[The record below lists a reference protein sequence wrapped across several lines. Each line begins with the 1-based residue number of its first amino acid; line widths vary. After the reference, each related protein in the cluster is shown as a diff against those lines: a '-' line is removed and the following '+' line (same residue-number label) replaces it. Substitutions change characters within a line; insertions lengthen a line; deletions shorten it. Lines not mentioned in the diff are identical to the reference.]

1 MRETVVIVGAGQAG
15 ASVAQKLRM
24 LGFPGRVVLLGA
36 EPHPPYQRPP
46 LSKKYLAAEW
56 TRERLWLKPPT
67 FWADNNVELQL
78 GTKVRSVDLCAR
90 TVVAGDETLGW
101 DKLVFATGAR
111 PRRWPPGFAGKR
123 HVYELRNIADVD
135 QLRGVFGAGRRML
148 VIGGGFVGLETA
160 AVAASHGLS
169 VTVIERAE
177 RILERAVGEEVST
190 FLRRLHESHSVRV
203 IEGAT
208 IAKVLGDADF
218 EGVQMMNGDVIAADC
233 ALIGVG
239 VEPDVAV
246 ARAAGIDTDNG
257 IVVDAYGRT
266 SHPPV
271 WAAGDCAQFPFA
283 GRAIRLESVQNAVD
297 QAEAVAADLV
307 GAGQPYEPVPWFW
320 SDQYDTK
327 LQIAGLARQ
336 VDRTVS
342 LRSARG
348 EAHWRFSRGALV
360 AVEAINDA
368 RAFMAARKLME
379 QGIAVQAD
387 LLTRDGFDP
396 RALLV

>member
-1 MRETVVIVGAGQAG
+1 MREAVVIIGAGQAG
-15 ASVAQKLRM
+15 ASVAQKLRA
-24 LGFPGRVVLLGA
+24 LGYQGRVVLLGA

-67 FWADNNVELQL
+67 FWVDSNIELHL
-78 GTKVRSVDLCAR
+78 GTEVRSVDPYAR
-90 TVVAGDETLGW
+90 TVAVGDETLRW

-111 PRRWPPGFAGKR
+111 PRPWPPGFAGKR
-123 HVYELRNIADVD
+123 HVYELRSIADVD
-135 QLRGVFGAGRRML
+135 KLRDAFGAGRHML
-148 VIGGGFVGLETA
+148 VVGGGFVGLETA

-169 VTVIERAE
+169 VTVIERAD

-190 FLRRLHESHSVRV
+190 FLRRLHESHGVRV
-203 IEGAT
+203 IEGAK
-208 IAKVLGDADF
+208 IAKVVGNSEL
-218 EGVQMMNGDVIAADC
+218 EGVQMMNGDVITADS
-233 ALIGVG
+233 ALIGIG
-239 VEPDVAV
+239 VEPDVGV

-257 IVVDAYGRT
+257 IVVDAFGHT
-266 SHPPV
+266 SHPDI
-271 WAAGDCAQFPFA
+271 WAAGDCTQFPFA
-283 GRAIRLESVQNAVD
+283 GCAIRLESVQNAVD
-297 QAEAVAADLV
+297 QGEAVAADLV
-307 GAGQPYEPVPWFW
+307 GAGQPYVPVPWFW

-336 VDRTVS
+336 VDQTVS

-348 EAHWRFSRGALV
+348 EAHWRFSQGTLV

-387 LLTRDGFDP
+387 MLTGDGFDP

>member
-1 MRETVVIVGAGQAG
+1 MKETVVIIGAGQA
-15 ASVAQKLRM
+15 QKLRT
-24 LGFPGRVVLLGA
+24 LGYQGRVLLLGA

-56 TRERLWLKPPT
+56 TRERLWLKPLT
-67 FWADNNVELQL
+67 FWADSNIELRP
-78 GTKVRSVDLCAR
+78 GAKVRSVNPYSR
-90 TVVAGDETLGW
+90 TVAVGDETLRW

-111 PRRWPPGFAGKR
+111 PRPRPPGFAGKR

-135 QLRGVFGAGRRML
+135 KLRDAFGAGQHML

-169 VTVIERAE
+169 VTVIERAD

-190 FLRRLHESHSVRV
+190 FLRQLHESHGVRI
-203 IEGAT
+203 IEEAKIT
-208 IAKVLGDADF
+208 KVLGNGEFKGA
-218 EGVQMMNGDVIAADC
+218 QMMSGEVIAADS

-239 VEPDVAV
+239 AEPDVDV
-246 ARAAGIDTDNG
+246 ARAAGIQTDNG

-266 SHPPV
+266 SHPDI
-271 WAAGDCAQFPFA
+271 WAAGDCTQFPFA
-283 GRAIRLESVQNAVD
+283 GHAIRLESVQNAVD

-307 GAGQPYEPVPWFW
+307 GAGQPYAPVPWFW

-348 EAHWRFSRGALV
+348 EAHWRFSQGALV

-387 LLTRDGFDP
+387 MLTRDGFDP